1 MTAVAGYFAVAVT
14 FALAAAFV
22 PLGYLSLYFVR
33 NERDILRFITGV
45 NIWSDHQADGLSL
58 KFRTLPL
65 VFGVFFFA
73 FCTACELVGVFN
85 APAPP
90 KFTGIIFAAAFLL
103 RAVLGLMEGFSQY
116 YAPEKL
122 SNVLDRNVM
131 SPIFLLLGICFIII
145 TIGPSS

>member
-1 MTAVAGYFAVAVT
+1 MTTVAGYFAVAVT

-33 NERDILRFITGV
+33 NERDITGV
-45 NIWSDHQADGLSL
+45 NIWNDHQADGFSL

-65 VFGVFFFA
+65 VFGV
-73 FCTACELVGVFN
+73 
-85 APAPP
+85 
-90 KFTGIIFAAAFLL
+90 IFAAAFLL

-131 SPIFLLLGICFIII
+131 SPIFLFLGICFIII